1 MWSVAQ
7 VINEKPD
14 QCDFFQR
21 YSPLPGAVALD
32 VDDRY
37 RGWRLGFTDI
47 IAIVPAQCF
56 ELVDGVIVY

>member
-1 MWSVAQ
+1 MWSIGQ
-7 VINEKPD
+7 VINEKPA
-14 QCDFFQR
+14 QCDFSQR

-37 RGWRLGFTDI
+37 RGWKLGFIDLISIT
-47 IAIVPAQCF
+47 PAECF